1 MLSRLDDHFMA
12 KTYQAKAVFCKA
24 ICGVVFAVFAAA
36 VSNQPAQAQYYFE
49 RDLHTYWGPYPPRPY
64 DYYYGEPAD
73 EGFEPRPYYRHF
85 PRVRRPVSHHAVS
98 EGGIRRDLSA
108 HGLHLIAPIR
118 RKGGNFLVAASD
130 AKGQRQRLVFS
141 ATTGRLIDHAWLGP
155 KLKQPEAPKPPLEK
169 SQVEK
174 SQAKPERPGTV
185 PKPPQPPKQPG
196 PSPEPSEGP
205 SSKPPEPA
213 VPNSSPGEGSKPSTE
228 RL

>member
-12 KTYQAKAVFCKA
+12 RTYQAKAVVCKA
-24 ICGVVFAVFAAA
+24 ICGLVLAVFAAA
-36 VSNQPAQAQYYFE
+36 VSNQPARAQYYFE

-64 DYYYGEPAD
+64 DDYYYGEPAD

-85 PRVRRPVSHHAVS
+85 PRLRRHASHRAVS
-98 EGGIRRDLSA
+98 EAVIQRHLSA

-130 AKGQRQRLVFS
+130 ANGQRQRLVFS
-141 ATTGRLIDHAWLGP
+141 ATTGRLINHAWLGP
-155 KLKQPEAPKPPLEK
+155 KLKQPEAPKPPT
-169 SQVEK
+169 EK
-174 SQAKPERPGTV
+174 SQAKPELPGTV

-196 PSPEPSEGP
+196 PSPEPSGGP
-205 SSKPPEPA
+205 AKPPEPA
-213 VPNSSPGEGSKPSTE
+213 VPNASPGEGSKPSTE